1 MFDNNIFIVTNKKIE
16 IDDDIDR
23 GRENDDEGVR
33 AWESNLIRGSAI
45 PGQNPDETLMAQP
58 ADPRPL
64 DVRISEKISDVKVS
78 FCMFFIHFSERKQPH
93 SSYSGTTG
101 RM

>member
-1 MFDNNIFIVTNKKIE
+1 MDKKIE

-33 AWESNLIRGSAI
+33 AWESNLIKGSAI
-45 PGQNPDETLMAQP
+45 PGQNPDESMMHRP

-64 DVRISEKISDVKVS
+64 DVRMSEKISDVKVS
-78 FCMFFIHFSERKQPH
+78 FFDLKKYPSNSIL
-93 SSYSGTTG
+93 GTSC
-101 RM
+101 

>member
-1 MFDNNIFIVTNKKIE
+1 MNFKQIFLVTDKKIE

-33 AWESNLIRGSAI
+33 AWESNLIKGSAI
-45 PGQNPDETLMAQP
+45 PGQNPDESMMHRP

-64 DVRISEKISDVKVS
+64 DVRISEKLSDVKVR
-78 FCMFFIHFSERKQPH
+78 FSKRSKRQII
-93 SSYSGTTG
+93 S
-101 RM
+101 